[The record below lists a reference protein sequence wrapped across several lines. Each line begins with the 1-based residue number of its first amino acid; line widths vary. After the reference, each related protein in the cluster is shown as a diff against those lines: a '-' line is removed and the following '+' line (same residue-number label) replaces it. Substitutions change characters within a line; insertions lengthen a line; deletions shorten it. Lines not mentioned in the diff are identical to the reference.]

1 MTEGEG
7 DRTFRPTSG
16 TFLGWVGI
24 GLAAAGVADGL
35 IDDRTLGGL
44 RFALGAA
51 IFGLL
56 VWCFMLRPRLVI
68 GSVDL
73 QLRNPFLTWFVPLA
87 SVRKVAVRA
96 VTRVHTDDRRF
107 DGVAV
112 GRPARSLT
120 RAGRPARRGSIGL
133 PGLGSSRYTEDA
145 DASRVPKGQLDANMT
160 ADFVVEQ
167 ILFAADRA
175 REANPDQRPPRRTWA
190 WIELGAL
197 VALAIGLVLTF
208 VV

>member
-24 GLAAAGVADGL
+24 GLAVVGIADA
-35 IDDRTLGGL
+35 IFDDRSLGGV

-56 VWCFMLRPRLVI
+56 VWCFMLRPRVVI
-68 GSVDL
+68 GARDL
-73 QLRNPFLTWFVPLA
+73 ELRNPFLTWYVPLA

-96 VTRVHTDDRRF
+96 VTRVHTDERRF

-120 RAGRPARRGSIGL
+120 RSRPARRGSIGL

-145 DASRVPKGQLDANMT
+145 DANRMPRGQLDANMT

-167 ILFAADRA
+167 ILYAADRA
-175 REANPDQRPPRRTWA
+175 REAEPDPRPPRRSWA
-190 WIELGAL
+190 WVELGAL
-197 VALAIGLVLTF
+197 AVLLVALAVTLLV
-208 VV
+208 

>member
-16 TFLGWVGI
+16 TFLGWVGVA
-24 GLAAAGVADGL
+24 LAGGGVVDAL
-35 IDDRTLGGL
+35 LDDRSLEGL

-68 GSVDL
+68 GARDL
-73 QLRNPFLTWFVPLA
+73 QLRNPFLTWYVPLA

-96 VTRVHTDDRRF
+96 VTRVHTDERRF

-120 RAGRPARRGSIGL
+120 RARPVRRGSIGL
-133 PGLGSSRYTEDA
+133 PGLGSSRYAEDA
-145 DASRVPKGQLDANMT
+145 DASRVPRGELDADMT
-160 ADFVVEQ
+160 ADLVVEQ

-175 REANPDQRPPRRTWA
+175 REAHPDPRPARRTWA
-190 WIELGAL
+190 WVELGAL
-197 VALAIGLVLTF
+197 ALMLVALVVSLLV
-208 VV
+208 

>member
-24 GLAAAGVADGL
+24 GLASAGVADAL
-35 IDDRTLGGL
+35 LDDRSVEGL

-68 GSVDL
+68 GSSDL
-73 QLRNPFLTWFVPLA
+73 QLRNPFLTWYVPLA

-96 VTRVHTDDRRF
+96 VTRVHTDERRF

-112 GRPARSLT
+112 GRPARALT
-120 RAGRPARRGSIGL
+120 RARPVRRGSIGV
-133 PGLGSSRYTEDA
+133 PGLGSSRVTEDA

-175 REANPDQRPPRRTWA
+175 REAHPDPRPPRRTWA
-190 WIELGAL
+190 WLELGAL
-197 VALAIGLVLTF
+197 AVLLVALVLSLLV
-208 VV
+208 